1 MGFIPLKSHK
11 IILIVS
17 ILATILSVG
26 CSHRGSYEEGCL
38 RLCDGLE
45 ERKRPFVNVFTGRCG
60 C

>member
-11 IILIVS
+11 TILIVS
-17 ILATILSVG
+17 ILATILSAG

-45 ERKRPFVNVFTGRCG
+45 ERKQPFVNVFTRRCG